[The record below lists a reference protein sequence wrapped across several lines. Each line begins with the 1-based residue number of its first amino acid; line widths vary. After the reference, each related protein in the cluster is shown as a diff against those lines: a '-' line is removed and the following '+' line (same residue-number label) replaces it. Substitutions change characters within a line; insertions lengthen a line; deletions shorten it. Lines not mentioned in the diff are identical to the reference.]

1 MTRDDVLV
9 WLAGLFDEPAAN
21 VRPSTTRDQLANW
34 DSMGT
39 LTLMADLDEKFDI
52 RLAENDVQSLA
63 SVQDVIDLLA
73 RQGKLQA

>member
-1 MTRDDVLV
+1 MTRDEVLV

-21 VRPSTTRDQLANW
+21 VRASTTRDQLANW

-52 RLAENDVQSLA
+52 RLGEQEVQSLA
-63 SVQDVIDLLA
+63 SVQDILDLLT